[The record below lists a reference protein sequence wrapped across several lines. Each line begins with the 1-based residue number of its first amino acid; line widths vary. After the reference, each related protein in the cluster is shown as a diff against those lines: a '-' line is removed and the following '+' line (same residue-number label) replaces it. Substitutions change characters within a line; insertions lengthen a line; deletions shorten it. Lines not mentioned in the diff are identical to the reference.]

1 MPFRALSNGC
11 WNRSLNLL
19 FRHFHPF
26 FLSPICHDVLYRWR
40 LSYVQVAFVRGTDG
54 ILYRERSATFLATNG
69 IYCCSLSHLQ
79 RFIWRNT
86 LYPALRAGLTYC
98 APRFASSSCQ
108 RISFPLR
115 FAQRTLF
122 QRLPYGLYPCLCSI
136 ASTRLTIQIS
146 LDRTLVRAG
155 IRCKIFKNIHSIRI
169 LSVYFFYLCIR

>member
-26 FLSPICHDVLYRWR
+26 FLSPICHDVLYRWH
-40 LSYVQVAFVRGTDG
+40 
-54 ILYRERSATFLATNG
+54 LYIERSATFLATNG

-79 RFIWRNT
+79 RSIWRNA

-122 QRLPYGLYPCLCSI
+122 QRLPYGLHPCLCSI

-146 LDRTLVRAG
+146 LDRTLVWAG
-155 IRCKIFKNIHSIRI
+155 IRCKK
-169 LSVYFFYLCIR
+169 